1 MLGEGMKM
9 IAPAVLPLSVAASA
23 FAETGAKTEP
33 AGDAKFDGLLYP
45 DITSLHIT
53 EKEKTWN

>member
-1 MLGEGMKM
+1 MKM